1 METEGSSFEV
11 KSVGRG
17 AGNAKILSGFSE
29 HVLSHDGDRSD
40 RHSRMAK
47 TLDIREAPVKV
58 LHQRQIVLLREWR
71 ELLVPC
77 RQHDATS
84 LLADL
89 LLSINAIASGLR
101 TTG

>member
-1 METEGSSFEV
+1 METEGSSFKV

-17 AGNAKILSGFSE
+17 AGNAKILNHFSE

-47 TLDIREAPVKV
+47 PLDIREAPVKV

-71 ELLVPC
+71 ELLAVMLPPKL
-77 RQHDATS
+77 DS
-84 LLADL
+84 L
-89 LLSINAIASGLR
+89 
-101 TTG
+101 